1 MKILFALA
9 LLVSPIIGVSD
20 AIAELFKFAKNS
32 TDVRFICGAGLTGIE
47 GRFPDVYG
55 QVVVDDDGSGRARAH
70 VTIKTASLTTGS
82 AFLDAQLRGR
92 HYFYVARHP
101 TIQFDGRATT
111 TDHRGQASM
120 RGTLSIRDIE
130 KPISFPVTYIRSR
143 DPSGR
148 RAPSEASDVMAGDV
162 FSARF
167 PILRSDYGMGGWDI
181 VVPNRCEV
189 EIRASL
195 RK

>member
-1 MKILFALA
+1 MKMLFALA
-9 LLVSPIIGVSD
+9 LLVSPTIGVND
-20 AIAELFKFAKNS
+20 AVAELFKFAQNS
-32 TDVRFICGAGLTGIE
+32 TTVKFTCGAGLAGIE

-55 QVVVDDDGSGRARAH
+55 HVVVGHKGSGQARAH
-70 VTIKTASLTTGS
+70 ATIKTASMTTGS
-82 AFLDAQLRGR
+82 AFLDSQLRGR

-111 TDHRGQASM
+111 TDDRGQARM
-120 RGTLSIRDIE
+120 RGTLSIRGIK
-130 KPISFPVTYIRSR
+130 KPISFPVTYMRSGDR
-143 DPSGR
+143 NARIDPF
-148 RAPSEASDVMAGDV
+148 EASDVVAGDV
-162 FSARF
+162 FFAKF

-181 VVPNRCEV
+181 IVPNKCEV